1 MNLYNW
7 TTLLDKRRGSL
18 LGCRL
23 WGRTESDTTE
33 VTQQHKL
40 TILQYKI
47 KILKTLVG
55 VLTPGP
61 WECHYLEGLCRCN
74 QVKMM
79 SLGRAP
85 VQPAQHA
92 YRKWVTWTW
101 THMRRRTQRQRGDG
115 MWGWRQ
121 ISEVLP
127 QVKECLGLPEA
138 GRREERFSPRG
149 FGGRRALL
157 TPW

>member
-7 TTLLDKRRGSL
+7 TTLLDKRWGSL

-40 TILQYKI
+40 TIRQYKI

-55 VLTPGP
+55 VLPPGP

-79 SLGRAP
+79 LLGRAP
-85 VQPAQHA
+85 VQPARHV
-92 YRKWVTWTW
+92 YRKWVMWTW
-101 THMRRRTQRQRGDG
+101 THMRRRTQRQRGDRHVRMKADIRGAATSQG
-115 MWGWRQ
+115 MPGASRSWKTQGK
-121 ISEVLP
+121 ILP
-127 QVKECLGLPEA
+127 
-138 GRREERFSPRG
+138 
-149 FGGRRALL
+149 
-157 TPW
+157 